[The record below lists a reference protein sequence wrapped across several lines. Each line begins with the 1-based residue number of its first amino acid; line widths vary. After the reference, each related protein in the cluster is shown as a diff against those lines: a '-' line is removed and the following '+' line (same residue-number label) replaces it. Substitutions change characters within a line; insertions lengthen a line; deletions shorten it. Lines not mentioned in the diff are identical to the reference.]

1 LRQELTEVVEDEPLN
16 LGHLKQLN
24 QMTYFLKEIERLY
37 NPAGVV
43 LFRGVIKEIEYAGYR
58 IPPGWVVIVAQGLT
72 HRMSEI
78 YTNPESFEPER
89 FAPPRE
95 EDKKD
100 SFALIGFGGGE
111 HICIGMEFAKMEIKI
126 FLATL
131 LQRYDW
137 KVTPEYQ
144 FNNYHQLPFKVEGKL
159 QAQISNPD
167 LIN

>member
-1 LRQELTEVVEDEPLN
+1 MFSCSLEPLN

-37 NPAGVV
+37 NPAGIV
-43 LFRGVIKEIEYAGYR
+43 LFRGVVKEIEYAGYC

-78 YTNPESFEPER
+78 YTNPESFYPER

-100 SFALIGFGGGE
+100 SFL
-111 HICIGMEFAKMEIKI
+111 
-126 FLATL
+126 
-131 LQRYDW
+131 
-137 KVTPEYQ
+137 
-144 FNNYHQLPFKVEGKL
+144 
-159 QAQISNPD
+159 
-167 LIN
+167 